1 MSSERIVNVTD
12 QTFESEVLNSDK
24 AVLVDYWAEWC
35 APCKAI
41 TPILDEIAEEYA
53 DKLKVVKL
61 NIDESQQNPT
71 KYGIRGIPTLILFR
85 NGNEEGRKT
94 GAMNKTAL
102 TAFIDSNL

>member
-1 MSSERIVNVTD
+1 MINVTD
-12 QTFESEVLNSDK
+12 ETFEAEVLNADK

-35 APCKAI
+35 SPCKAI
-41 TPILDEIAEEYA
+41 APILDDIAGEYA
-53 DKLKVVKL
+53 DRLKVVKL
-61 NIDESQQNPT
+61 NIDENPKNPT

-94 GAMNKTAL
+94 GAMNKSSL